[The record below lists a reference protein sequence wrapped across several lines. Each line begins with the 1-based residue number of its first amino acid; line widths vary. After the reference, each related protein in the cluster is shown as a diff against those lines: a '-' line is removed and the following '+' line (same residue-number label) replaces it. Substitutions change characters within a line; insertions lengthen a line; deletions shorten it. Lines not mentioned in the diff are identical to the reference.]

1 MEVMATSVMTV
12 DELYITKDDF
22 PVSYRLI
29 CMLEMFCVS
38 MCMNPRQR
46 ERARFCRDYNS
57 SCRAALVGMR
67 DRDLALF
74 QNKADRNLTLQDR
87 VQTQ

>member
-1 MEVMATSVMTV
+1 MATSVATV

-22 PVSYRLI
+22 LVSYGLI
-29 CMLEMFCVS
+29 SILETICVS
-38 MCMNPRQR
+38 MCMTLRQR
-46 ERARFCRDYNS
+46 ERARFCRDHNS

-74 QNKADRNLTLQDR
+74 
-87 VQTQ
+87 